1 MKKVVGLWVDHRKAI
16 IVMLV
21 GTGKEI
27 VLTMQSQMEPQLGFT
42 GKSSE
47 QFLEATAE
55 DRRDRRFEQHLN
67 VYYDEVIAQ
76 LREAEEILV
85 FGPGEAKGEL
95 EKRLE
100 SRGLGN
106 RVVGVETN
114 DKMTKPQIVAK
125 VRQRFLG

>member
-16 IVMLV
+16 IVTLV
-21 GTGKEI
+21 GTGQEI
-27 VLTMQSQMEPQLGFT
+27 VLTMQSQMEPHLRFT

-67 VYYDEVIAQ
+67 VYYDEVIAH
-76 LREAEEILV
+76 LREAEAILV

-100 SRGLGN
+100 RSGLGN

-114 DKMTKPQIVAK
+114 DKMTEQQIVEK